1 MEYCLTRF
9 WSNTE
14 RKFLKALLF
23 GGLELLVNVQSKFNT
38 VIKYNYHWDIIEAI
52 NQTNF
57 QGLMFYPCLYKSV
70 RKTIVLTNEKPA
82 EWRLYQFSRFESC
95 FFVKILRS
103 VLDPDRKFV
112 HLDGSAC
119 QSSASLHHL
128 VRNQIMKD
136 SQVDVSVKMILAAAT
151 RQAEHA
157 SAG

>member
-14 RKFLKALLF
+14 RKYLKALLF

-82 EWRLYQFSRFESC
+82 EWHLYQFSRFESC
-95 FFVKILRS
+95 FSLLKFFIACWILIESSSTWMAQLANR
-103 VLDPDRKFV
+103 L
-112 HLDGSAC
+112 HLF
-119 QSSASLHHL
+119 
-128 VRNQIMKD
+128 I
-136 SQVDVSVKMILAAAT
+136 T
-151 RQAEHA
+151 
-157 SAG
+157 